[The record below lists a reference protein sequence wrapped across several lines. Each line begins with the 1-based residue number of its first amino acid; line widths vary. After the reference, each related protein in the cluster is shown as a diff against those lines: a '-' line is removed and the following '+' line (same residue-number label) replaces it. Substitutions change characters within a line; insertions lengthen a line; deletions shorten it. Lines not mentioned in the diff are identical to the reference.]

1 MRLPRPARLLLALAA
16 PAAAAAQPDS
26 AARVARADQLFAR
39 WATGASPGCAVE
51 VREGGRTR
59 LARAYGMA
67 DLEHAVPNTP
77 ATLFEAGSVSKQF
90 TAAAALLLVQRGR
103 IGLDDD
109 VRKYVPEL
117 PDYSAQGGPVTVRHL
132 FHHTSGLRDW
142 GTVMD
147 AAGWPRTTRA
157 YTNDDVVEI
166 AARQKSLN
174 YPVGAEYSYT
184 NTGYNLLAVIVARVS
199 GVPFAE
205 FTRRELFAPL
215 GMTRTQ
221 WRDDHTRVVPDR
233 AVAYARRA
241 DGYHTLMP
249 FESAHGNGGLIT
261 TVSDLQKW
269 IAALEGTAPADS
281 TLPRPLAAAL
291 QERGR
296 LTNGRTITYARGLVV
311 DTYRGVREVSHSGS
325 TAGYRGWAALYP
337 DQRLAV
343 SLLCN
348 TGEANP
354 TRLGQQVA
362 DLFLEGAP
370 GVVATNA
377 SASSSAGAL
386 PTGGGAPLAARR
398 AGLYRDA
405 RTFDAVRVE
414 ARGDTLVAG
423 NTRLLARSATEFAS
437 PNGARLAFAASGARP
452 GAVLVS
458 ADGDSVRWEPV
469 APAAPDAA
477 KLAEYAGTYRSD
489 EADATWTAAVVDGTL
504 VVRQRHEVTAP
515 LTPTYADAFTG
526 REAPIV
532 WFTRDARGRVDA
544 MHFGMGRVRDLRLA
558 KVR

>member
-1 MRLPRPARLLLALAA
+1 MRTVITSAIVLLLA

-26 AARVARADQLFAR
+26 AARVARADALFAR
-39 WATGASPGCAVE
+39 WANGASPGCAVE

-77 ATLFEAGSVSKQF
+77 ATLFESGSVSKQF

-103 IGLDDD
+103 VGLDDD
-109 VRKYVPEL
+109 VRTYVPEL

-132 FHHTSGLRDW
+132 LHHTSGLRDW

-166 AARQKSLN
+166 AARQQSLN
-174 YPVGAEYSYT
+174 YRVGAEYSYT
-184 NTGYNLLAVIVARVS
+184 NTGFNLLAVIVARVS

-215 GMTRTQ
+215 GMTHTQ

-233 AVAYARRA
+233 AVAYTRRA

-261 TVSDLQKW
+261 TVGDLQRW
-269 IAALEGTAPADS
+269 LAALEGTAPADS

-354 TRLGQQVA
+354 TRLGRQVA
-362 DLFLEGAP
+362 DLFLDGMP
-370 GVVATNA
+370 GVVATGAAASSAPA
-377 SASSSAGAL
+377 SAL
-386 PTGGGAPLAARR
+386 PASGGAPLAARR

-423 NTRLLARSATEFAS
+423 TTRLVARSASEFAA
-437 PNGARLAFAASGARP
+437 PDGARLTFTAGARP
-452 GAVLVS
+452 AAVLVS
-458 ADGDSVRWEPV
+458 ADGDSARWEPV

-477 KLAEYAGTYRSD
+477 RLAEYAGTYRSD
-489 EADATWTAAVVDGTL
+489 EAEVTWTAAVQDGRL
-504 VVRQRHEVTAP
+504 AVRQRHDVTAT
-515 LTPTYADAFTG
+515 LTPNRVSNSARCWRF
-526 REAPIV
+526 
-532 WFTRDARGRVDA
+532 WFR
-544 MHFGMGRVRDLRLA
+544 M
-558 KVR
+558 